1 MRKITIDDE
10 MFDRLKSKLSTTI
23 NQVNPHVPN
32 HYQFKRMGERPV
44 EYIYENE
51 IGHGI
56 IARCALGVVGDK
68 IRLKN
73 KKGDVLFLEVVNIE
87 LSKTMKYDMTSMH
100 MFKVSVKHS
109 KDILK
114 CTK

>member
-10 MFDRLKSKLSTTI
+10 MFDRLKNKSTTEI

-32 HYQFKRMGERPV
+32 HYRFKKIGKKSHHYV
-44 EYIYENE
+44 YEN
-51 IGHGI
+51 GTGI
-56 IARCALGVVGDK
+56 EVIARCALGTVSDK

-87 LSKTMKYDMTSMH
+87 PVQMMDDGPHVL
-100 MFKVSVKHS
+100 KVSVKHS
-109 KDILK
+109 EDILK

>member
-10 MFDRLKSKLSTTI
+10 MFDSLKKKSTTEI

-32 HYQFKRMGERPV
+32 HYQFKKTGERPV
-44 EYIYENE
+44 DYIYENE
-51 IGHGI
+51 TGHGI
-56 IARCALGVVGDK
+56 IARCTLGKVGDK

-73 KKGDVLFLEVVNIE
+73 KKSDVLFLEVVNIE
-87 LSKTMKYDMTSMH
+87 PVQMMKDGPH
-100 MFKVSVKHS
+100 VLKVSVKHS
-109 KDILK
+109 EDILK